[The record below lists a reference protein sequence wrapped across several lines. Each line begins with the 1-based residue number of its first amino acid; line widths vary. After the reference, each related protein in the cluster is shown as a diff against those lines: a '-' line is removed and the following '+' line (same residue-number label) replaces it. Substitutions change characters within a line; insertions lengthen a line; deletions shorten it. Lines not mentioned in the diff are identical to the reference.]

1 MNKYIRKERSTM
13 TTQPIRWGI
22 LGTGRIAGVFAEGL
36 KAQHD
41 AKLVAVGSRTA
52 ASAQRFADKYSVPRV
67 HGSYADLAHDPEV
80 DAIYVATPHPGHM
93 EETLRCIDA
102 GKAVLCEKPFAI
114 NTAQAQVMLDAARAA
129 NVPLMEAMWTRFLP
143 IVRKAVAL
151 INEGAIGEVRMIQ
164 SDFGFR
170 TDVNPSG
177 RLFDRNYA
185 GGGLLDVGVYCV
197 SLSVMLLGEN
207 IAATGMAEIGST
219 GVDEQ
224 GAAVMS
230 FADGRLAYF
239 STGVRTSTPMETTIM
254 GTEGQIRLESPWF
267 ACKRLTLTKGGKSE
281 VIELPFEGNGYHYE
295 ATEVGRLLRE
305 KRIESDIMSW
315 NDTMYTMEAMD
326 RIRAV
331 WGLRYPME

>member
-1 MNKYIRKERSTM
+1 M
-13 TTQPIRWGI
+13 TTPPIRWGI

-67 HGSYADLAHDPEV
+67 HASYADLAHDPEV

-114 NTAQAQVMLDAARAA
+114 NTAQAQIRIEAAQAA

-143 IVRKAVAL
+143 AVRKAVEL
-151 INEGAIGEVRMIQ
+151 IESGAIGELRMIQ

-170 TDVNPSG
+170 TNVNPKG
-177 RLFDRNYA
+177 RLFDLNYG

-197 SLSVMLLGEN
+197 SLSVMLLGAVN
-207 IAATGMAEIGST
+207 SVAGLADIGST

-224 GAAVMS
+224 GAAVMR
-230 FADGRLAYF
+230 FHGGKIAYF
-239 STGVRTSTPMETTIM
+239 STGVRTTTPMEATII
-254 GTEGQIRLESPWF
+254 GSEGSIRINSPWF
-267 ACKRLTLTKGGKSE
+267 VAKSLTVTSNGKTETIE
-281 VIELPFEGNGYHYE
+281 VPFEGNGYHYE
-295 ATEVGRLLRE
+295 AAEIGRLIRE
-305 KRIESDIMSW
+305 KRVESDIMPWS
-315 NDTMYTMEAMD
+315 DTIHTMQAMD
-326 RIRAV
+326 RIREE

>member
-1 MNKYIRKERSTM
+1 M
-13 TTQPIRWGI
+13 TTKAPIRWGI
-22 LGTGRIAGVFAEGL
+22 LGTGRIAGIFAEGL
-36 KAQHD
+36 RAD
-41 AKLVAVGSRTA
+41 PEAILVAVGSRSA
-52 ASAQRFADKYSVPRV
+52 ESAQRFASKYNVARA
-67 HGSYADLAHDPEV
+67 HATYADLANDAEV
-80 DAIYVATPHPGHM
+80 DAIYVATPHTSHM
-93 EETLRCIDA
+93 EDTLRCIAA
-102 GKAVLCEKPFAI
+102 GKAVLCEKPFAV
-114 NTAQAQVMLDAARAA
+114 NAAQARTMIEAAKAA

-177 RLFDRNYA
+177 RLFDRNLA

-197 SLSVMLLGEN
+197 SLSVMLLGET

-230 FADGRLAYF
+230 FANGKLAYF

-281 VIELPFEGNGYHYE
+281 VIELPFDGNGYHYE
-295 ATEVGRLLRE
+295 AAEVGRLLRE
-305 KRIESDIMSW
+305 KRVESDIMSW
-315 NDTMYTMEAMD
+315 SDTMYTMEAMD

>member
-1 MNKYIRKERSTM
+1 M
-13 TTQPIRWGI
+13 TTNAPIRWGI

-36 KAQHD
+36 RAD
-41 AKLVAVGSRTA
+41 PEAVLVAVGSRSA
-52 ASAQRFADKYSVPRV
+52 ESAQRFANQYNVARA
-67 HGSYADLAHDPEV
+67 HATYADLANDAEV
-80 DAIYVATPHPGHM
+80 DAIYVATPHTSHM
-93 EETLRCIDA
+93 EDTLRCIAA
-102 GKAVLCEKPFAI
+102 GKAVLCEKPFAV
-114 NTAQAQVMLDAARAA
+114 NAAQARTMIEAAKAA

-177 RLFDRNYA
+177 RLFDRNLA

-197 SLSVMLLGEN
+197 SLSVMLLGET

-281 VIELPFEGNGYHYE
+281 VIELPFDGNGYHYE
-295 ATEVGRLLRE
+295 AAEVGRLLRE
-305 KRIESDIMSW
+305 NRTESDIMSW
-315 NDTMYTMEAMD
+315 SDTMHTMEAMD